1 MLRQS
6 EGFMN
11 LRVLHAIV
19 VSLFVVTVGIA
30 AAVHEPRLTENP
42 SFSGDVVAFYPE
54 HPDDDVLWGG
64 SAIRNAVDTK
74 GANNVYVVLVTRG
87 LGATPFTRTA
97 EYSALTSDQKGQL
110 RENEF
115 RAAMKELGVQS
126 SNIIVLKDPKPG
138 TDDSLVQMRDA
149 ALQIERSAASAGKTV
164 THVSHS
170 YKYDDNAEHRGN
182 GHVIKT
188 LLDEGQIRDALFWF
202 KPQYRFRVPAADVV
216 KFQALSPSD
225 RTAVHRAIDTYE
237 TTNTRA
243 GLEAVGYRATPW
255 YFAIL
260 GWDKYLTSALHTAAI
275 PG

>member
-6 EGFMN
+6 EGFIH
-11 LRVLHAIV
+11 LRLLRAV
-19 VSLFVVTVGIA
+19 VMSLFVVTVGIA

-64 SAIRNAVDTK
+64 SAIRSAVDTK

-97 EYSALTSDQKGQL
+97 EYAALTSDQKGQL

-126 SNIIVLKDPKPG
+126 SKIIVLKDPKPG
-138 TDDSLVQMRDA
+138 TDDSLVQMRA
-149 ALQIERSAASAGKTV
+149 TALQIERAAASVGKTV
-164 THVSHS
+164 THVAHS

-182 GHVIKT
+182 GRVIKT
-188 LLDEGQIRDALFWF
+188 LLDEGQIHDALFWF
-202 KPQYRFRVPAADVV
+202 KPQYRFRVPADDVV
-216 KFQALSPSD
+216 KFQALDPSD
-225 RTAVHRAIDTYE
+225 RTAVHRAIDAYE
-237 TTNTRA
+237 TTDTRA

-260 GWDKYLTSALHTAAI
+260 SWDKYLTSTLHTAAV